1 MSVQP
6 AEPDLSSYAL
16 DGFAFPVDVMTPDE
30 AHACRRRLEAAE
42 ARYGRL
48 ELKIKIYLV
57 LGRAD
62 ELVHHPVILDA
73 VEQIIG
79 PDILVWDADFIIKD
93 AHDTHYVSWHQ
104 DLTYWGLE
112 PDDEVTAW
120 FALSPSTVEN
130 GCMRFAPGT
139 HHVGIA
145 PHIDTFAPDN
155 ILSRG
160 QEVALEVD
168 ETSAVDVVLEPGQ
181 ISLHDGRLIHA
192 SRPNRTGDRRIGLAI
207 RYVPAHVRP
216 MAGRRDSAMLA
227 RGVDRHGHFD
237 SEPRPGADFEPSQL
251 ALQAAIEERRVAVLL
266 QGAEPPATA
275 GSGR

>member
-1 MSVQP
+1 MCAHHAQ
-6 AEPDLSSYAL
+6 PDLSCYSR
-16 DGFAFPVDVMTPDE
+16 DGFAFPVDIMTPDE
-30 AHACRRRLEAAE
+30 AHAYRRRFEVLE

-57 LGRAD
+57 LGLAD

-93 AHDTHYVSWHQ
+93 AHDARYVSWHQ

-112 PDDEVTAW
+112 PDDEITAW
-120 FALSPSTVEN
+120 FAFSPSTVEN

-139 HHVGIA
+139 HKGGIA
-145 PHIDTFAPDN
+145 PHVDTFASKN

-160 QEVALEVD
+160 QEVALDVD
-168 ETSAVDVVLEPGQ
+168 ESSAIDVVLEPGQ
-181 ISLHDGRLIHA
+181 MSLHDGRLIHA
-192 SRPNRTGDRRIGLAI
+192 SRPNQTGERRIGLAI
-207 RYVPAHVRP
+207 RYIPAHVRP
-216 MAGRRDSAMLA
+216 VAGQGDSAMLV

-237 SEPRPGADFEPSQL
+237 PEPRPGADFEPSQL
-251 ALQAAIEERRVAVLL
+251 VLQAAIEERRMAVLF
-266 QGAEPPATA
+266 QGAEPSTT
-275 GSGR
+275 R